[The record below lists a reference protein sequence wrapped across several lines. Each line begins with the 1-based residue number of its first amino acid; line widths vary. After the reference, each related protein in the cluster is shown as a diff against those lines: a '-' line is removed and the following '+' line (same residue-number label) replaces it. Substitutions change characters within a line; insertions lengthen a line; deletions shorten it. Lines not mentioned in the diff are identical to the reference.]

1 MNNKIPFHE
10 LSARVAAT
18 TGISPESAESF
29 VKSFFEILSESLV
42 KGESVRVKGLGSFTV
57 SVTNG
62 EKTVDFILDKDLSE
76 SMLHSQYLSRLR
88 SMTRLL
94 KRCFLR

>member
-42 KGESVRVKGLGSFTV
+42 KGESVRVKGLGC
-57 SVTNG
+57 N
-62 EKTVDFILDKDLSE
+62 
-76 SMLHSQYLSRLR
+76 QW
-88 SMTRLL
+88 
-94 KRCFLR
+94 